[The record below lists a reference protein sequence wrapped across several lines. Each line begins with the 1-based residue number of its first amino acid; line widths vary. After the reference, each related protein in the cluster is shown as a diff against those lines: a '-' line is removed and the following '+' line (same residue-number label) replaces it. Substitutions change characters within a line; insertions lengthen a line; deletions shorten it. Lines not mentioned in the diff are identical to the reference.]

1 MDRAVFAVLLIS
13 LAWVPPAEASLAL
26 PESGAPNGITKR
38 WVGEQHAACGSR
50 GGPGYRKANGKC
62 ASWRR

>member
-1 MDRAVFAVLLIS
+1 MKKVLVASVIAVLGMG
-13 LAWVPPAEASLAL
+13 AGAEAHLLS
-26 PESGAPNGITKR
+26 APAIVAIKAAPDFSQK
-38 WVGEQHAACGSR
+38 VACGSR